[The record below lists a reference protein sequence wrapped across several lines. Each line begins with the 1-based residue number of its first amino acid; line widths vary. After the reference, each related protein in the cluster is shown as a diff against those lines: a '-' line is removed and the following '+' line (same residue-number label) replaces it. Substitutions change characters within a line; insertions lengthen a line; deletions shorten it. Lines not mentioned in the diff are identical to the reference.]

1 MGRSGSISD
10 SGKNLTCK
18 AGLHLDWH
26 SLPSL
31 GALRA
36 FAALA
41 ETGSFA
47 RAGAALNVSHAA
59 VSQRVRALEETLG
72 VALLDRQGRS
82 AVLTPEGLQLAAA
95 LDAAFQDIRRA
106 VDDLTDIDASRPL
119 QITTTPAFAV
129 SWLMPASPNSGMS
142 TPKCN

>member
-1 MGRSGSISD
+1 M
-10 SGKNLTCK
+10 
-18 AGLHLDWH
+18 DWQ

-72 VALLDRQGRS
+72 VALLHRQGRT
-82 AVLTPEGLQLAAA
+82 AVLTPEAASSPRH
-95 LDAAFQDIRRA
+95 L
-106 VDDLTDIDASRPL
+106 
-119 QITTTPAFAV
+119 TTPSRTSVAR
-129 SWLMPASPNSGMS
+129 W
-142 TPKCN
+142 TT

>member
-1 MGRSGSISD
+1 M
-10 SGKNLTCK
+10 
-18 AGLHLDWH
+18 DWRTM
-26 SLPSL
+26 PSL

-72 VALLDRQGRS
+72 VALLAPRGPR
-82 AVLTPEGLQLAAA
+82 A
-95 LDAAFQDIRRA
+95 RR
-106 VDDLTDIDASRPL
+106 
-119 QITTTPAFAV
+119 
-129 SWLMPASPNSGMS
+129 
-142 TPKCN
+142 